1 MKQKL
6 KSKRGAVKRFK
17 VTGTGKVK
25 AMKMGRRHILTTK
38 TQKLKRQMRRGTI
51 LAPCDAKK
59 IKPLLLK

>member
-25 AMKMGRRHILTTK
+25 AMKMGRRHILTSK
-38 TQKLKRQMRRGTI
+38 TQKLKRQMRQGMI
-51 LAPCDAKK
+51 LKPCDAKN
-59 IKPLLLK
+59 IKLLLLK